1 MSERGMPIE
10 TIHPVILCGGS
21 GTRLWPLSRQSYPK
35 QFARV
40 FGATSPFQE
49 TVERLAASG
58 FAPPVVVTGA
68 EFRFVVAEQFG
79 EIGRAAGRIL
89 IEPAARNTGPAIL
102 AAAMFLAKE
111 DPEALLLVCP
121 SDHVIADG
129 AAFRAAVQAGM
140 AAAREGRLVTF
151 GIVPTRPE
159 TGFGYL
165 ELEAPL
171 GNGAA
176 EAGAARAMPLRG
188 FVEKPDAER
197 AAALVADGQHL
208 WNGGI
213 FLFTAAAI
221 LAAFEAHQPALVGH
235 VRRALAGAQSDLAFC
250 RLDPAAWEAVADISV
265 DYAVMEKVE
274 NLAVVP
280 LAGGWSDLGSWDAI
294 AREMEA
300 DGQGNTLAGLAR
312 ALDCEG
318 SLLRSESGDQVLV
331 GLGLRNIAAIAMKD
345 AVLVADLAQSQ
356 RVGEAVALLRAEGMA
371 QATGFPRC
379 HRPWGWYE
387 QLARGHRFQVKRIMV
402 HPGGILSLQS
412 HVHRAEHWVVVEGT
426 ARVTIGE
433 EVRLVTEN
441 QSVYVPLGEVHRLE
455 NPGKVDLHLVEVQSG
470 SYLGEDDI
478 TRHEDAYAR
487 R

>member
-165 ELEAPL
+165 
-171 GNGAA
+171 
-176 EAGAARAMPLRG
+176 
-188 FVEKPDAER
+188 
-197 AAALVADGQHL
+197 
-208 WNGGI
+208 
-213 FLFTAAAI
+213 
-221 LAAFEAHQPALVGH
+221 
-235 VRRALAGAQSDLAFC
+235 
-250 RLDPAAWEAVADISV
+250 
-265 DYAVMEKVE
+265 
-274 NLAVVP
+274 
-280 LAGGWSDLGSWDAI
+280 
-294 AREMEA
+294 
-300 DGQGNTLAGLAR
+300 
-312 ALDCEG
+312 
-318 SLLRSESGDQVLV
+318 
-331 GLGLRNIAAIAMKD
+331 
-345 AVLVADLAQSQ
+345 
-356 RVGEAVALLRAEGMA
+356 
-371 QATGFPRC
+371 
-379 HRPWGWYE
+379 
-387 QLARGHRFQVKRIMV
+387 
-402 HPGGILSLQS
+402 
-412 HVHRAEHWVVVEGT
+412 
-426 ARVTIGE
+426 
-433 EVRLVTEN
+433 
-441 QSVYVPLGEVHRLE
+441 
-455 NPGKVDLHLVEVQSG
+455 
-470 SYLGEDDI
+470 
-478 TRHEDAYAR
+478 
-487 R
+487 